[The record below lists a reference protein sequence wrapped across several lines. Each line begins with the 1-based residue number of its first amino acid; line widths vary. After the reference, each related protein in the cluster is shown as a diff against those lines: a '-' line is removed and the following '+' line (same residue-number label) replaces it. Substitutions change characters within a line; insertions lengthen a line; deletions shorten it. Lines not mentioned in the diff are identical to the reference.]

1 MADYNFERDCR
12 TPYSEAYYI
21 EGANDERLGRV
32 DIHYTPNVVY
42 ATLCVR
48 EGISQEE
55 IQDLI
60 EAIDEQLVMTADVF
74 RDDFVVTVYQG
85 REIGVFSDEDLEE
98 EEEEAP

>member
-21 EGANDERLGRV
+21 ESANEERLGRV
-32 DIHYTPNVVY
+32 DIHYTPTVVY
-42 ATLCVR
+42 ATLNVN

-60 EAIDEQLVMTADVF
+60 EAIDEQLVMSADVM
-74 RDDFVVTVYQG
+74 RDDFVVAVYQG
-85 REIGVFSDEDLEE
+85 REVGVFSDEDLEE
-98 EEEEAP
+98 EEEENQ

>member
-12 TPYSEAYYI
+12 TPYSEAYDI
-21 EGANDERLGRV
+21 EGASDERIGRV
-32 DIHYTPNVVY
+32 DIHYTPSVVY
-42 ATLCVR
+42 ATLNVR

-60 EAIDEQLVMTADVF
+60 EAIDEQLVMTADVM

-85 REIGVFSDEDLEE
+85 REVGVFGDEDLEE
-98 EEEEAP
+98 EEEETT